1 MTKKEILKIIK
12 KYVLEELYD
21 SNKIYFG
28 LILEVNY
35 SYMREIE
42 YLGGYDWKY
51 ISGAYFEKKE
61 YLILKKV
68 NDELYQDIKTK
79 KIYKTT
85 NLKLDYSEMKK
96 VEQYISAN
104 HLITYKKAFKDD
116 TRHYLTYNEIEE
128 QLLDYYH
135 KRVKN
140 KIKKK

>member
-42 YLGGYDWKY
+42 YLGGYDWNY

-96 VEQYISAN
+96 GEQYISAN

-116 TRHYLTYNEIEE
+116 TRHYLTYNEIED

-135 KRVKN
+135 QRIKN

>member
-68 NDELYQDIKTK
+68 HDELYQDIKTK

-96 VEQYISAN
+96 GEQYISAN